1 MRASAIAA
9 PDRAIVIGGS
19 MAGQL
24 AARVLADRF
33 AQVLIVDRDTFPDE
47 AAFRKGVPQ
56 SRHLHVLLARGA
68 QILEELLP
76 GFQADLAAAGAVRL
90 RWPADAG
97 VLGAAGWATRRTR
110 SLPLILSRRELVEH
124 MVRRHVQSRHSV
136 ELREGTEVI
145 GLLTEASGS
154 SVTGV
159 RIRSRQDHAEQD
171 LEAGLVVDASGRGSR
186 APAWLEELGCDPSR
200 QTVVNSF
207 LGYASRTYTRDPT
220 IEREWRALFLQ
231 MKPPAGTRGGGLF
244 PIDGDQWLVTLA
256 GIGGDYPPTDEP
268 GFLEFARSLR
278 SSVLYEAIRDAEPTS
293 AITGYRRTENQ
304 LRHFDELRRWPE
316 GFLVIG
322 DAACCFNPIYGQ
334 GMTVAATEALVFRG
348 WLKDGAPAH
357 DFQRR
362 LAKAIANPWLLATGE
377 DFRYPTTE
385 GGRPNVVT
393 RLMHRYLDR
402 INATST
408 TDPVVAAAFNKV
420 VQMVAR
426 PTLLFHPE
434 VVIRTLRG
442 PGKAPSEAD
451 PLPPEPHHVADP
463 EPRATGLRE
472 GWIRVDAGVRLHY
485 VESGDGALIVLLHGF
500 PEFWYSW
507 RHQLPALAAA
517 GYRAVAVDLRG
528 YNLSDK
534 PRGVE
539 SYLLP
544 TLARDI
550 QRLIRTLG
558 SESASVVGHDWGAL
572 VGWEL
577 AMRHPDVVERLAIL
591 NLPHPE
597 RMKAGLRTVRQLR
610 KSWYIGFYQLPV
622 IPENYLRWGDF
633 AFIRRALGSG
643 SPGSTPDDIERYI
656 AAIARPGALRA
667 GVNYYRALARLA
679 IREPNRSVPIEAP
692 VLVIWGEQDPY
703 LGAELAEAG
712 RRWVPNLRMERLPD
726 AGHWLQIDRPEIV
739 NPMLL
744 DFLRARELPSSPP
757 MPRTKPVLSGRSY

>member
-1 MRASAIAA
+1 MRAASIEA

-19 MAGQL
+19 MAGLL
-24 AARVLADRF
+24 AARILADRF
-33 AQVLIVDRDTFPDE
+33 AQVLIVDRDTYPDE
-47 AAFRKGVPQ
+47 ATFRKGVPQ

-68 QILEELLP
+68 QILERLLP
-76 GFQADLAAAGAVRL
+76 GFRADLAAAGAVRL

-110 SLPLILSRRELVEH
+110 SLPLISSRRELVEH
-124 MVRRHVQSRHSV
+124 VVRRHVATRDPV
-136 ELREGTEVI
+136 ELLENTDVI
-145 GLLTEASGS
+145 GLLTDESGL

-159 RIRSRQDHAEQD
+159 RIRSRDDHAEQD

-186 APAWLEELGCDPSR
+186 APAWLEQLGCGSSR
-200 QTVVNSF
+200 QTVVNAF
-207 LGYASRTYTRDPT
+207 LGYASRTYARDPT

-244 PIDGDQWLVTLA
+244 PIDGDQWHVTIA
-256 GIGGDYPPTDEP
+256 GIGGDYPPIDEE

-293 AITGYRRTENQ
+293 AIGAYRRTENQ

-316 GFLVIG
+316 GFVVIG

-334 GMTVAATEALVFRG
+334 GMTVAATEALVLRG
-348 WLKDGAPAH
+348 WLNDRAPAH

-385 GGRPNVVT
+385 GGRPNVAT

-408 TDPVVAAAFNKV
+408 TDPVVAAAFNNV

-434 VVIRTLRG
+434 VVVRTLRG
-442 PGKAPSEAD
+442 PGTAPSDAD
-451 PLPPEPHHVADP
+451 PLPPEPDHVADP
-463 EPRATGLRE
+463 KPGAMGLRE
-472 GWIRVDAGVRLHY
+472 GWIRVDAGVQLHY
-485 VESGDGALIVLLHGF
+485 VEAGEGPLVVLIHGF

-507 RHQLPALAAA
+507 RHQLPVLAGA

-539 SYLLP
+539 AYLLP

-550 QRLIRTLG
+550 EGLIRGLG

-577 AMRHPDVVERLAIL
+577 AMRHPEAVERLAIL
-591 NLPHPE
+591 NVPHPE
-597 RMKAGLRTVRQLR
+597 RMRAALQTARQLR
-610 KSWYIGFYQLPV
+610 KSWYIGFYQLPA
-622 IPENYLRWGDF
+622 IPESYLRWGDF
-633 AFIRRALGSG
+633 AAIRDALSAGSR
-643 SPGSTPDDIERYI
+643 GSTPDDIERYI

-667 GVNYYRALARLA
+667 AVNYYRALARLA
-679 IREPNRSVPIEAP
+679 IRDPSRSVPIEAP

-703 LGAELAEAG
+703 LGAELAEPD
-712 RRWVPNLRMERLPD
+712 RRWVPNLRIERLPD
-726 AGHWLQIDRPEIV
+726 AGHWLQIDRPDIV
-739 NPMLL
+739 NPLLL
-744 DFLRARELPSSPP
+744 DFLGAPPRAPALDRHA
-757 MPRTKPVLSGRSY
+757 LSQLQPARA